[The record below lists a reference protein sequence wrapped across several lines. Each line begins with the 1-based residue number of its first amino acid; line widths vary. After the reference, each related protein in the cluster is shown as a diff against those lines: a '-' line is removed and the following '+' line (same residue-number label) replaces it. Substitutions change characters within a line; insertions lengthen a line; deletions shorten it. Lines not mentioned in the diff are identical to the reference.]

1 MARIG
6 ESADLLKCSFCGKS
20 QKQVQQLIAGP
31 GVYIC
36 DECVE
41 LCNEIIEERLAE
53 AGETEAGEFEL
64 PKPKEIFAFLEEY
77 VIGQEAAKKALAVA
91 VYNHYKR
98 VRARTTLTSADH
110 ARDDVEIAKSNILLI
125 GPTGCGKTYLAQTLA
140 KRLNVPFAVA
150 DATALTEAGYV
161 GEDVENIL
169 LKLIQAADYD
179 VKRAETGII
188 YIDEI
193 DKIARKAEN
202 PSITRDVSG
211 EGVQQALLKIL
222 EGTVASV
229 PPQGGRKHPHQEF
242 IQIDTTNVLFIVAG
256 AFAGLE
262 DIISSR
268 AGKRGIGFGAPL
280 HDKER
285 RGRPLQRGAPGRPA
299 QVRTHPRVH
308 RPPPR
313 RHDGHAARP
322 RRAHGDPHR
331 AEERARAAVP
341 AHVRARRR
349 RARVRAS
356 RARGDR
362 RPRRAAPDRR
372 PRAPRDPRRGARADH
387 VRGALERPGRPRGRH
402 QGGRARQRRADDR
415 AAQAAPRREV
425 RLTAPPARRAVI
437 DRPDRRRRRRLLVE
451 DAHEV
456 PVRTVVL
463 DVEHVGLA
471 VVAARLEAP
480 PRDGERHT
488 AGGDVVV

>member
-6 ESADLLKCSFCGKS
+6 ESADLFKCSFCGKS

-41 LCNEIIEERLAE
+41 LCNEIIEERMAE
-53 AGETEAGEFEL
+53 AGSGPVADFEL
-64 PKPKEIFAFLEEY
+64 PKPREIFSFLEEY
-77 VIGQEAAKKALAVA
+77 VVGQDAAKRSLAVA

-98 VRARTTLTSADH
+98 VRARGTIQSAEQK
-110 ARDDVEIAKSNILLI
+110 AEEVEVAKSNILML

-169 LKLIQAADYD
+169 LKLLQAADYD
-179 VKRAETGII
+179 TKRAETGII

-242 IQIDTTNVLFIVAG
+242 LQIDTTNVLFIVAG

-262 DIISSR
+262 DIISAR
-268 AGKRGIGFGAPL
+268 VGKHGVGFGAPL
-280 HDKER
+280 HDKGKDLDLFSEVLPEDLHKFGLIPEFIGR
-285 RGRPLQRGAPGRPA
+285 LPVVTSVSPLDQDALIDILTGPRNALVKQYQRMFEIDGVQLEFEEDALRAIADLAVLRKTGARGLRAILEDVLGPIMFEIPSAEDVSKVVVTKAAVEEGAPP
-299 QVRTHPRVH
+299 
-308 RPPPR
+308 
-313 RHDGHAARP
+313 
-322 RRAHGDPHR
+322 
-331 AEERARAAVP
+331 
-341 AHVRARRR
+341 
-349 RARVRAS
+349 
-356 RARGDR
+356 
-362 RPRRAAPDRR
+362 
-372 PRAPRDPRRGARADH
+372 
-387 VRGALERPGRPRGRH
+387 
-402 QGGRARQRRADDR
+402 
-415 AAQAAPRREV
+415 
-425 RLTAPPARRAVI
+425 
-437 DRPDRRRRRRLLVE
+437 
-451 DAHEV
+451 
-456 PVRTVVL
+456 TVVL
-463 DVEHVGLA
+463 SRKRKSA
-471 VVAARLEAP
+471 
-480 PRDGERHT
+480 
-488 AGGDVVV
+488 